1 MTQEERR
8 IYLIQELQKEMPEYA
23 GYPIPKDE
31 QRQRYLLKGL
41 FNLRPVQPAPEEF
54 TKIQD
59 EYLQE
64 RAREKG
70 ITDATELPS
79 VPVDHRIIL
88 WQGDI
93 TTLKCDAIVNAANN
107 TLMGC
112 WNPDHL
118 CVDNLIQSYSGY
130 QTRQACTQYMDE
142 QRKIHGEDYLQ
153 PTAVPMMTS
162 AYNLPSEYIIH
173 VVGPIVSSR
182 LTKQNKDEL
191 AECYRASLEL
201 AAEHGCRNIA
211 FCCISTGVFMF
222 PQDKAAEIAVATVK
236 KWLDEHPESC
246 LKNVIF
252 DVFKD
257 KDLRIYQDLLHV
269 RKNAF

>member
-1 MTQEERR
+1 MKKILLGVVAMTLLACNSSNPLLEQPNTPYGVPAFDKVKLEH
-8 IYLIQELQKEMPEYA
+8 YLPAFEAAIAQQKAE
-23 GYPIPKDE
+23 
-31 QRQRYLLKGL
+31 
-41 FNLRPVQPAPEEF
+41 V
-54 TKIQD
+54 
-59 EYLQE
+59 
-64 RAREKG
+64 
-70 ITDATELPS
+70 
-79 VPVDHRIIL
+79 
-88 WQGDI
+88 
-93 TTLKCDAIVNAANN
+93 DAIVNAANN